1 MRSNWIGQ
9 RIKKHPVYIYITIE
23 IINQEL
29 EFVIHLLPLLLV
41 SCTKFNGH
49 VAVNKK
55 EIVRDCD
62 EIKPF
67 PGVTGLFKSYKHR
80 PPLLNR
86 TTDEKF
92 AKRKFSR
99 QH

>member
-1 MRSNWIGQ
+1 M
-9 RIKKHPVYIYITIE
+9 YITIE
-23 IINQEL
+23 IINQGL
-29 EFVIHLLPLLLV
+29 EFVIHLLLPQLLV
-41 SCTKFNGH
+41 SCTKYNGH

-80 PPLLNR
+80 PSLLNR
-86 TTDEKF
+86 TTGEKF

-99 QH
+99 QQ